1 MENNAAKKEFLD
13 ACRGLVM
20 NCDCKILVVEIMGEF
35 RAYVAP
41 EVRLKTRECRYVKY
55 GTLKRLHR
63 YSQTSGITSPV
74 E

>member
-41 EVRLKTRECRYVKY
+41 EVRLKTRECRYN
-55 GTLKRLHR
+55 
-63 YSQTSGITSPV
+63 
-74 E
+74 